1 MNIRFAVNPMELALI
16 LNILN
21 EFDAKFY
28 EINNIRCYTRSC
40 GNLIFFQYKEEEDGG
55 ATVYFTLAPDV
66 SEKLLNT
73 MMAIVPAVKGI
84 ARTIINLGADIK
96 GMLHLQKDK
105 FETHKIMK
113 SGEEVSKI
121 AGYKLRVTREDD

>member
-1 MNIRFAVNPMELALI
+1 MNIRFVVNSTELALI

-28 EINNIRCYTRSC
+28 ETNNIRCYTRAY
-40 GNLIFFQYKEEEDGG
+40 GNLIFFQYMEEEDGG
-55 ATVYFTLAPDV
+55 ATVHFTLAPNV

-73 MMAIVPAVKGI
+73 MMAIVPAIKGI
-84 ARTIINLGADIK
+84 ARTIVNLSADVK
-96 GMLHLQKDK
+96 GMLHLQKNK

>member
-1 MNIRFAVNPMELALI
+1 MNIRLAVNPMELALI

-28 EINNIRCYTRSC
+28 EANNIRCYTRAY
-40 GNLIFFQYKEEEDGG
+40 GNLIFFQYMEEEDGG
-55 ATVYFTLAPDV
+55 ATVYFTLAPNI

-73 MMAIVPAVKGI
+73 MMAIVPAIKGI
-84 ARTIINLGADIK
+84 ARTIVNLSADVK
-96 GMLHLQKDK
+96 GMLNLQKDK